1 MDRCCLETGST
12 ERFARSVNAAALAEP
27 SSWSGS
33 SPALAHHRRASRDGR
48 ICGPSFKSTTRKTG
62 LSIPF
67 RSRSSHVNLVAEPNA
82 GGSQLDGL
90 FAIRELGDNLQ
101 QAQALRLCLRSLD
114 IVRIEDS
121 SSEHSEA
128 AADADDREVFCSQ
141 RAHVR
146 FKARGT
152 QERQVGDGTLC
163 AGENHDVGVCLP
175 P

>member
-1 MDRCCLETGST
+1 MPPSVALAAPNRGGEPNPMQVARIWTVCL
-12 ERFARSVNAAALAEP
+12 RFA
-27 SSWSGS
+27 
-33 SPALAHHRRASRDGR
+33 
-48 ICGPSFKSTTRKTG
+48 
-62 LSIPF
+62 
-67 RSRSSHVNLVAEPNA
+67 NLVTTCSRP
-82 GGSQLDGL
+82 SP
-90 FAIRELGDNLQ
+90 RH
-101 QAQALRLCLRSLD
+101 CLRSLD